1 MMETRPVPLEGM
13 NHDDGLDEFRVSS
26 SREIQTLLRQ
36 LLDGSVLL
44 NLNASDGRVFT
55 SAIWTLDSTRGTIG
69 FNADPADPAM
79 QALLE
84 RDEVTVVGYLD
95 NVKLQFDVHDMVL
108 VHGNKASVLSCPAP
122 LEMYRFQRRNAF
134 RVRPLIHSSPVA
146 RFRHPDMPDNELS
159 LRVIDISIGGCAV
172 LLPEDVPAMRAGVVL
187 NGVRIELDA
196 DTRLDVT
203 LRLQHVT
210 SINAEARG
218 ARLGFEFCRAGG
230 DALRILQRFIDLT
243 QKRGKLMALN

>member
-1 MMETRPVPLEGM
+1 METRPAPLDGM

-26 SREIQTLLRQ
+26 PREIQTLLKQ

-44 NLNASDGRVFT
+44 NLNASDGSVFT
-55 SAIWTLDSTRGTIG
+55 SAIWTMDSTRGTIG

-84 RDEVTVVGYLD
+84 CDEVTIVGYLD
-95 NVKLQFDVHDMVL
+95 NVKLQFDVHDLVL

-122 LEMYRFQRRNAF
+122 REMYRFQRRNAF
-134 RVRPLIHSSPVA
+134 RVRPTIRTSPTA
-146 RFRHPDMPDNELS
+146 RIRHPDLAETEFS

-172 LLPEDVPAMRAGVVL
+172 FLPDDVPALNAGVVL

-210 SINAEARG
+210 AINAEARG
-218 ARLGFEFCRAGG
+218 VRLGFEFCRVGG
-230 DALRILQRFIDLT
+230 DTLRILQRYIDLT